1 MDPAIV
7 ELKGK
12 LKQEKYLLTAL
23 EAVMILLQKP
33 TDWQSIRTEMKRP
46 NILIRQLQ
54 KFEKENIPEE
64 VIEKIG
70 EFIEE
75 ADIDLEEV
83 K

>member
-1 MDPAIV
+1 MDSAIV
-7 ELKGK
+7 ELRGK
-12 LKQEKYLLTAL
+12 QKPEKYLLTAL

-33 TDWQSIRTEMKRP
+33 TDWQSIQAEMKTP